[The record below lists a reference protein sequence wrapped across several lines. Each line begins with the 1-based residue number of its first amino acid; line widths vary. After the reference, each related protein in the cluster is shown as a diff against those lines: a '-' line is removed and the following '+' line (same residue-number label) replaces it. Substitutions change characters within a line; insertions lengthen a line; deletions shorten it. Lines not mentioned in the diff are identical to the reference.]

1 MSATFYIVL
10 YFLSI
15 VVSAFFVYK
24 TQITHNQQ
32 FRDITLVDFF
42 FVAIVSVV
50 PVVNTFVAVVS
61 ICVISFNYLDNVVV
75 IKKKKTQ
82 TIEEYMKDY
91 SYRYTDYAGSN

>member
-1 MSATFYIVL
+1 MNMTFYIVL

-15 VVSAFFVYK
+15 VVSMFFMCK
-24 TQITHNQQ
+24 TYITHNQQ

-50 PVVNTFVAVVS
+50 PVFNTLVAVVS

-75 IKKKKTQ
+75 IKRKKTQ
-82 TIEEYMKDY
+82 TLEEYMKEN
-91 SYRYTDYAGSN
+91 SYYVGHK